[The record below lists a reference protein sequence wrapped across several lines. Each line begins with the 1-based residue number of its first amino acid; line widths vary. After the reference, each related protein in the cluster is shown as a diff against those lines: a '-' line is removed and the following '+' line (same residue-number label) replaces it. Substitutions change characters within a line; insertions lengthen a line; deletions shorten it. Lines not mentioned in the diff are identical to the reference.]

1 MNNSSK
7 AAVVVIQ
14 GSAGLFLFI
23 TYLHQF
29 TPWLPNKQ
37 CSRSSVEISALF
49 SYSHIEEKKKFFMEP
64 RILLFPRL
72 AFLYIV
78 LPLEKK
84 TQCCVSAMSNSLFL
98 VVVKQRL
105 VIQFVDCWMYGSR
118 KQVLTCS
125 AQTLDK
131 DNSVRT
137 LGIST
142 NKCDVYFLNACC
154 L

>member
-1 MNNSSK
+1 MNNSLK

-49 SYSHIEEKKKFFMEP
+49 SYSHIEEKKSFFMEP
-64 RILLFPRL
+64 RILLFPDLLFVHCVTFR
-72 AFLYIV
+72 
-78 LPLEKK
+78 EKHSGVCQLCQ
-84 TQCCVSAMSNSLFL
+84 TLCFL
-98 VVVKQRL
+98 VVIKQCL
-105 VIQFVDCWMYGSR
+105 VIQFVDCWMYGDR

-125 AQTLDK
+125 A
-131 DNSVRT
+131 RT
-137 LGIST
+137 HQ
-142 NKCDVYFLNACC
+142 
-154 L
+154 

>member
-1 MNNSSK
+1 M
-7 AAVVVIQ
+7 VVIQ

-49 SYSHIEEKKKFFMEP
+49 SYSHIEEKKSFLWNQESYYFQTC
-64 RILLFPRL
+64 
-72 AFLYIV
+72 FLYIV

-84 TQCCVSAMSNSLFL
+84 HSGVCQLCQTLCFL
-98 VVVKQRL
+98 VAIKQCL

-125 AQTLDK
+125 TQNTSLDK

-137 LGIST
+137 LGVST
-142 NKCDVYFLNACC
+142 NKCDVYFLNVCC